1 MSTTKRIRLTRPLAT
16 VPDLTDR
23 RAVVTGGGS
32 GLGLVTVRTLA
43 RLGATVVVGA
53 RDVARAQR
61 TIQQVLS
68 DDAVPA
74 DRVQVAHLDLL
85 DLDSVRMFGSMFGSA
100 AAGSALDLL
109 VLNAGIS
116 NVPLRHDRNGIESQF
131 ATNHLGHFALA
142 AGLLDALSGGTDP
155 RVVTVSS
162 ALYTRARLDLGSLS
176 DDEHYS
182 PGRAYNRSKLA
193 NVLFA
198 VELQQRLQDAG
209 SPVRSFV
216 AHPGMARTPLHATYP
231 SAVTR
236 TVTALVGR
244 AIGREA
250 EAADVGI
257 LTAALSPDASPDRFW
272 GPTGSRSAPD
282 ALGAPF
288 APVAMD
294 RDRRAALWELSTSLT
309 ETSRLDVR
317 RSPAAGLGQ

>member
-1 MSTTKRIRLTRPLAT
+1 MSTTKSIRLPRPLAA
-16 VPDLTDR
+16 VPDLTGR
-23 RAVVTGGGS
+23 RAVVTGGGG

-53 RDVARAQR
+53 RDVDRARR
-61 TIQQVLS
+61 TIQQVLA

-85 DLDSVRMFGSMFGSA
+85 DLDSVRTFGSA
-100 AAGSALDLL
+100 AARPALDLL

-116 NVPLRHDRNGIESQF
+116 SVPLRHDRNGIESQF
-131 ATNHLGHFALA
+131 ATNHLGHFALT
-142 AGLLDALSGGTDP
+142 AGLLDALSRGTDP

-162 ALYTRARLDLGSLS
+162 ALYTRARLDLNALS
-176 DDEHYS
+176 DDERYS

-198 VELQQRLQDAG
+198 VELEQRLQDAG

-236 TVTALVGR
+236 AVTALVAR
-244 AIGREA
+244 AIGRDA
-250 EAADVGI
+250 EPADVGI
-257 LTAALSPDASPDRFW
+257 LAAALSPDASPDRFW
-272 GPTGSRSAPD
+272 GPSGSRSAPD
-282 ALGAPF
+282 ALGVPF
-288 APVAMD
+288 APVAGD
-294 RDRRAALWELSTSLT
+294 RDLRSALWELSARLT
-309 ETSRLDVR
+309 EARVLDV
-317 RSPAAGLGQ
+317 PA

>member
-1 MSTTKRIRLTRPLAT
+1 MSTMKPIRLPRPLAA

-61 TIQQVLS
+61 SIQQALS

-85 DLDSVRMFGSMFGSA
+85 DLDSVRMFASA
-100 AAGSALDLL
+100 AARPALDLL

-116 NVPLRHDRNGIESQF
+116 SVPLRHDRNGIESQF
-131 ATNHLGHFALA
+131 ATNHLGHFALTA
-142 AGLLDALSGGTDP
+142 CLLDALSRGADP

-162 ALYTRARLDLGSLS
+162 ALYTRARLDLNSLS
-176 DDEHYS
+176 DGEHYS

-193 NVLFA
+193 NVLFG
-198 VELQQRLQDAG
+198 VELQQRLHDAG

-216 AHPGMARTPLHATYP
+216 AHPGMARTPLHESYP

-236 TVTALVGR
+236 AVTALVAR
-244 AIGREA
+244 AVGREA
-250 EAADVGI
+250 EPADVGI
-257 LTAALSPDASPDRFW
+257 LAAALSPDASPDWFW
-272 GPTGSRSAPD
+272 GPSGSRSAPD
-282 ALGAPF
+282 ALGVPF

-294 RDRRAALWELSTSLT
+294 RDRRAALWELSARLT
-309 ETSRLDVR
+309 ETSVLDV
-317 RSPAAGLGQ
+317 PA